1 MNTVILQTTARFLI
15 GLLLVFAVFIFLRG
29 HNAPGGGFLG
39 GLGVAAAVTL
49 YAFAFGPER
58 ALRFLRVDPRTLVGL
73 GLLVAGGSGL
83 VAALAGDPF
92 MTGQWTTL
100 DLPGTPELKLGTP
113 LLFDLGVAM
122 VVVGVG
128 VTILVSLASEGRH
141 DD

>member
-1 MNTVILQTTARFLI
+1 
-15 GLLLVFAVFIFLRG
+15 
-29 HNAPGGGFLG
+29 
-39 GLGVAAAVTL
+39 
-49 YAFAFGPER
+49 
-58 ALRFLRVDPRTLVGL
+58 
-73 GLLVAGGSGL
+73 